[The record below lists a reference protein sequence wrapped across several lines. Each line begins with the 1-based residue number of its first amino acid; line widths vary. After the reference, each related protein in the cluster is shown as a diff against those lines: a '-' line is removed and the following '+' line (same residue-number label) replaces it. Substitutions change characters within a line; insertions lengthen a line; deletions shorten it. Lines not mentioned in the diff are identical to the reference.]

1 MNELGII
8 CEVKEHLAKVKIGD
22 LVTDFLP
29 VFQSLT
35 NSYAVSFSPLRVG
48 EQVLVIP
55 VRGDLNS
62 GVILRGLYQTKHKA
76 KNTDTNTFNIDF
88 EDGTHL
94 EYNSKSSTLKLDVVK
109 DINITCVDK
118 TTNNKNNTL
127 NTQNATTN
135 ANTITLNA
143 TNVSVNAPSISLNGN
158 TQIAGTIS
166 TSGKDGASGTFS
178 IKGNLNLEGNLSV
191 SGNISDSKGDLT
203 NHTHSC
209 TCGAT
214 AVSR

>member
-8 CEVKEHLAKVKIGD
+8 CDIKDNKAKVAIGEM
-22 LVTDFLP
+22 VTDFLS
-29 VFQSLT
+29 VFQSMT

-62 GVILRGLYQTKHKA
+62 GVILRGLYQEKHKA
-76 KNTDTNTFNIDF
+76 KNTDINTFNVYF

-94 EYNSKSSTLKLDVVK
+94 AYNTKTSTLKLDVVK

-118 TTNNKNNTL
+118 TTANQNDTL
-127 NTQNATTN
+127 NTQNHTTN

-143 TNVSVNAPSISLNGN
+143 PSINLNGN
-158 TQIAGTIS
+158 TQIAGAIS
-166 TSGKDGASGTFS
+166 TSGEGGASGTFS
-178 IKGNLNLEGNLSV
+178 IKGNLNLIGNLQV
-191 SGNISDSKGDLT
+191 SGNITDSKGDLT

-209 TCGAT
+209 TCGGT

>member
-8 CEVKEHLAKVKIGD
+8 CDIKDNKAKVAIGEM
-22 LVTDFLP
+22 VTDFLS
-29 VFQSLT
+29 VFQAFS
-35 NSYAVSFSPLRVG
+35 NSYAVSFSPLRIG
-48 EQVLVIP
+48 EQVLVMP

-62 GVILRGLYQTKHKA
+62 GVILRGLYQEKHKA

-94 EYNSKSSTLKLDVVK
+94 EYNSKSSTLKLDVTK
-109 DINITCVDK
+109 DISITCVNK
-118 TTNNKNNTL
+118 TINNQNDTL
-127 NTQNATTN
+127 NTQSHTTN

-143 TNVSVNAPSISLNGN
+143 PSINLNGN

-166 TSGKDGASGTFS
+166 TSGKGGASGTFS
-178 IKGNLNLEGNLSV
+178 IKGNLNLIGDLKV

-209 TCGAT
+209 TDGAT
-214 AVSR
+214 AVGR

>member
-8 CEVKEHLAKVKIGD
+8 CDIKDNKAKVAIGEM
-22 LVTDFLP
+22 VTDFLS
-29 VFQSLT
+29 VFQAFS
-35 NSYAVSFSPLRVG
+35 NSYAVSFSPLRIG
-48 EQVLVIP
+48 EQVLVMP

-62 GVILRGLYQTKHKA
+62 GVILRGLYQEKHKA

-94 EYNSKSSTLKLDVVK
+94 EYNSKSSTLKLDVIK
-109 DINITCVDK
+109 DISITCVDK
-118 TTNNKNNTL
+118 TINNQNDTL
-127 NTQNATTN
+127 NTQSHTTN

-143 TNVSVNAPSISLNGN
+143 PSINLNGN
-158 TQIAGTIS
+158 TQIAGAIS
-166 TSGKDGASGTFS
+166 TSGKGGASGTFS
-178 IKGNLNLEGNLSV
+178 IKGNLNLIGDLKV

-209 TCGAT
+209 TDGAT

>member
-109 DINITCVDK
+109 DINITCI
-118 TTNNKNNTL
+118 
-127 NTQNATTN
+127 N
-135 ANTITLNA
+135 ANIKA
-143 TNVSVNAPSISLNGN
+143 QSVKVDSPSIDLGLGGAGVVTTECICAFTGSPHPHGSSN
-158 TQIAGTIS
+158 TR
-166 TSGKDGASGTFS
+166 
-178 IKGNLNLEGNLSV
+178 
-191 SGNISDSKGDLT
+191 SKI
-203 NHTHSC
+203 
-209 TCGAT
+209 
-214 AVSR
+214 

>member
-8 CEVKEHLAKVKIGD
+8 CDIKDNKAKVAIGEM
-22 LVTDFLP
+22 VTDFLS
-29 VFQSLT
+29 VFQAFS
-35 NSYAVSFSPLRVG
+35 NSYAVSFSPLRIG
-48 EQVLVIP
+48 EQVLVMP

-62 GVILRGLYQTKHKA
+62 GVILRGLYQEKHKA

-94 EYNSKSSTLKLDVVK
+94 EYNSKSSTLKLDVTK
-109 DINITCVDK
+109 DINITCVNK
-118 TTNNKNNTL
+118 TINNQNDTL
-127 NTQNATTN
+127 NTQSHTTN

-143 TNVSVNAPSISLNGN
+143 PSINLNGN
-158 TQIAGTIS
+158 TQIAGAIS
-166 TSGKDGASGTFS
+166 TSGKGGESGTFS
-178 IKGNLNLEGNLSV
+178 IKGNLNLIGDLKV

-209 TCGAT
+209 TDGAT

>member
-8 CEVKEHLAKVKIGD
+8 CDIKDNKAKVAIGEM
-22 LVTDFLP
+22 VTDFLS
-29 VFQSLT
+29 VFQTIS
-35 NSYAVSFSPLRVG
+35 NSYAVSFSPLRIG
-48 EQVLVIP
+48 EQVLVMP

-62 GVILRGLYQTKHKA
+62 GVILRGLYQEKYKT
-76 KNTDTNTFNIDF
+76 KNTDANTFNIDF

-94 EYNSKSSTLKLDVVK
+94 EYNSKTSALRLDVTK

-118 TTNNKNNTL
+118 TINNQNDTL
-127 NTQNATTN
+127 NTQSHTTN

-143 TNVSVNAPSISLNGN
+143 PSINLNGN
-158 TQIAGTIS
+158 TQIAGAIS
-166 TSGKDGASGTFS
+166 TSGEGGASGTFS
-178 IKGNLNLEGNLSV
+178 IKGNLNLIGDLKV
-191 SGNISDSKGDLT
+191 IGNISDGKGDLT

-209 TCGAT
+209 TDGAT

>member
-8 CEVKEHLAKVKIGD
+8 CDIKNNKAKVAIGEM
-22 LVTDFLP
+22 VTDFLS
-29 VFQSLT
+29 VFQAFS
-35 NSYAVSFSPLRVG
+35 NSYAVSFSPLRIG
-48 EQVLVIP
+48 EQVLVMP

-62 GVILRGLYQTKHKA
+62 GVILRGLYQEKHKA

-94 EYNSKSSTLKLDVVK
+94 EYNSKSSTLKLDVTK
-109 DINITCVDK
+109 NINITCVNK
-118 TTNNKNNTL
+118 TTNNQNDTL
-127 NTQNATTN
+127 NTQSHTTN

-143 TNVSVNAPSISLNGN
+143 PSINLNGN
-158 TQIAGTIS
+158 TQIAGVIS
-166 TSGKDGASGTFS
+166 TSGEGGASGTFS
-178 IKGNLNLEGNLSV
+178 IKGNLNLIGDLKV

-203 NHTHSC
+203 NHSHSC
-209 TCGAT
+209 TDGAT

>member
-8 CEVKEHLAKVKIGD
+8 CDIKDNKAKVAIGEM
-22 LVTDFLP
+22 VTDFLS
-29 VFQSLT
+29 VFQNLA
-35 NSYAVSFSPLRVG
+35 NSYAVSFSPLRIG

-62 GVILRGLYQTKHKA
+62 GVILRGLYQEKHRA
-76 KNTDTNTFNIDF
+76 KNTDENTFNIDF

-109 DINITCVDK
+109 NINITCVDK
-118 TTNNKNNTL
+118 TTHNQNNTL
-127 NTQNATTN
+127 NTKNHTTN

-143 TNVSVNAPSISLNGN
+143 PSINLNGN
-158 TQIAGTIS
+158 TQIAGAIS
-166 TSGKDGASGTFS
+166 TSGEGGASGTFS
-178 IKGNLNLEGNLSV
+178 IKGNLNLIGNLQV

-214 AVSR
+214 ASPR

>member
-8 CEVKEHLAKVKIGD
+8 CAVRNDRAKVKIGD

-29 VFQSLT
+29 VFQSFS
-35 NSYAVSFSPLRVG
+35 NSYAVSFSPLRIG
-48 EQVLVIP
+48 EQVLILP
-55 VRGDLNS
+55 IRNDLNS
-62 GVILRGLYQTKHKA
+62 GVILRGLYQTKHAA
-76 KNTDTNTFNIDF
+76 KNTDTNTFSIDF

-94 EYNSKSSTLKLDVVK
+94 EYNSKSSTLELNVVK
-109 DINITCVDK
+109 DINITCINK
-118 TTNNKNNTL
+118 IINNQNNTL
-127 NTQNATTN
+127 NTQSHTTN

-143 TNVSVNAPSISLNGN
+143 SSVSVNAPSIALNGN

-166 TSGKDGASGTFS
+166 TSGKGGASGTFS
-178 IKGNLNLEGNLSV
+178 IKGNLNLLGNLQV
-191 SGNISDSKGDLT
+191 SGNISDTKGDLT

-209 TCGAT
+209 TCGAM

>member
-8 CEVKEHLAKVKIGD
+8 CNIKDNKAKVAIGD
-22 LVTDFLP
+22 MVTDFLS
-29 VFQSLT
+29 VFQSLA
-35 NSYAVSFSPLRVG
+35 NSYAVSFSPLRIG

-62 GVILRGLYQTKHKA
+62 GVILRGLYQEKHRA
-76 KNTDTNTFNIDF
+76 KNTDENTFNIVF

-118 TTNNKNNTL
+118 TTHNQNNTL
-127 NTQNATTN
+127 NTKNHITN

-143 TNVSVNAPSISLNGN
+143 PSINLNGN
-158 TQIAGTIS
+158 TQIAGAIS
-166 TSGKDGASGTFS
+166 TSGEGGASGTFS
-178 IKGNLNLEGNLSV
+178 IKGNLNLIGNLQV

-214 AVSR
+214 ASPR